1 MAHRAARSGRF
12 PEDGVTTM
20 ALMEEDDGGGGV
32 PEWVVTF
39 GDMMSLLLTFFIML
53 VSMSE
58 VKQHEKYQAMVD
70 SMRRRFGYDA
80 AIVSLVP
87 GSAKPR
93 NSVFAKLA
101 TMGRASRFNIMKGGD
116 KVQAPVGDYPRVQFI
131 RPGNKT
137 AVGAVIQFAFD
148 ASEISAEG
156 RHVLDQAVLQLEGKP
171 QIIEVR
177 GHTSR
182 RPAGESQEDNWQM
195 AYRRSE
201 NVMRYLVGAK
211 GIDARRIRLSVA
223 GANEP
228 LHQGAE
234 RQQLERNDRVEVFL
248 LDEIVEERGGL
259 LLNEVNPEPVPA
271 GSGP

>member
-1 MAHRAARSGRF
+1 
-12 PEDGVTTM
+12 M

-70 SMRRRFGYDA
+70 SMRRRFGHDA

-116 KVQAPVGDYPRVQFI
+116 KVQAPVGDYPRVQII
-131 RPGNKT
+131 RPGDKT
-137 AVGAVIQFAFD
+137 AVGAVIHFAPGSSD
-148 ASEISAEG
+148 LSAEG
-156 RHVLDQAVLQLEGKP
+156 RDVLDQAVLQLEGKP

-182 RPAGESQEDNWQM
+182 RPASASQEDNWQM

-201 NVMRYLVGAK
+201 NVMRYLVDAK
-211 GIDARRIRLSVA
+211 GIDARRIRLAVA

-248 LDEIVEERGGL
+248 LDEIVEDRGGVS
-259 LLNEVNPEPVPA
+259 LNVLTPESVPA
-271 GSGP
+271 GSSP